1 MCTRWASIQP
11 LIGRATRARVA
22 EKEPSDEARTLIS
35 PHYEPRILRSDDAIL
50 QTCTFVCKFGR
61 PRSAEVGV
69 VVVECVRYPIYPL
82 PVAPLI
88 SRFADSAVLLK
99 RRPKTLPQLPRG
111 SVYII
116 YESIQRLEA

>member
-1 MCTRWASIQP
+1 MIDSRPQHLLVGMLLVLGLAPAAAPGRWTYTSGSRTRVRIVSERCP
-11 LIGRATRARVA
+11 STTLSTRESVT
-22 EKEPSDEARTLIS
+22 EKIR
-35 PHYEPRILRSDDAIL
+35 
-50 QTCTFVCKFGR
+50 
-61 PRSAEVGV
+61 
-69 VVVECVRYPIYPL
+69 YPL

>member
-1 MCTRWASIQP
+1 MEEED
-11 LIGRATRARVA
+11 IG
-22 EKEPSDEARTLIS
+22 L
-35 PHYEPRILRSDDAIL
+35 LRSKGIPCASVMRIAPGTDDVELRLRVFFREHNHLHGHAI
-50 QTCTFVCKFGR
+50 VI
-61 PRSAEVGV
+61 S
-69 VVVECVRYPIYPL
+69 YPL

>member
-1 MCTRWASIQP
+1 MACCFDCILQSGGGSGLSAQ
-11 LIGRATRARVA
+11 IGALQQSWRANAPADFARV
-22 EKEPSDEARTLIS
+22 
-35 PHYEPRILRSDDAIL
+35 
-50 QTCTFVCKFGR
+50 KFCAG
-61 PRSAEVGV
+61 AVA
-69 VVVECVRYPIYPL
+69 VRYAHLAATAINMRTGGGKCYPL
-82 PVAPLI
+82 PVAPVI

>member
-1 MCTRWASIQP
+1 MTAWKLVLCSTIRPMVTSLCKI
-11 LIGRATRARVA
+11 L
-22 EKEPSDEARTLIS
+22 EA
-35 PHYEPRILRSDDAIL
+35 DA
-50 QTCTFVCKFGR
+50 FEVV
-61 PRSAEVGV
+61 RSAKRE
-69 VVVECVRYPIYPL
+69 RYPL

>member
-1 MCTRWASIQP
+1 MM
-11 LIGRATRARVA
+11 
-22 EKEPSDEARTLIS
+22 K
-35 PHYEPRILRSDDAIL
+35 
-50 QTCTFVCKFGR
+50 
-61 PRSAEVGV
+61 GV
-69 VVVECVRYPIYPL
+69 VAATVKRLLLDERETRPESPTATPDASSVGYPL